1 MALIKLFFGLS
12 VFFFLKKNIRFLNFS
27 PSEKVQK
34 FLATMGL
41 DLQKNVKCA
50 SKTIEVVGKPFQV
63 SLLESEKNA
72 FFEPPKQAWSRA
84 NIRGITYTSLTYNRL
99 TKRTDSFVCGLPLQR
114 ISVLWSSQILLSDSI
129 EGSND
134 LGLELP

>member
-1 MALIKLFFGLS
+1 MCKPIFVKKKKKKSEEKRRGKKKSKIKKKREIDTFLS
-12 VFFFLKKNIRFLNFS
+12 CS
-27 PSEKVQK
+27 
-34 FLATMGL
+34 
-41 DLQKNVKCA
+41 KCA

-134 LGLELP
+134 LDLELP